1 MQDGMNSRQSDIEI
15 GVAAAI
21 ILREG
26 AVFLTRRGTEELYP
40 GMWEFPGGKIENGES
55 PEDCCR
61 RELREELGIDA
72 EIGKLFIESLHR
84 YPEATVRL
92 LVYYIDAFKGEIT
105 LSSHDRAAWVQ
116 PKDLLA
122 YPLLP
127 ADRPVAEALLK
138 ETEMKW

>member
-1 MQDGMNSRQSDIEI
+1 MTT
-15 GVAAAI
+15 VTAAI
-21 ILREG
+21 IIRDGKVLIARRNPD
-26 AVFLTRRGTEELYP
+26 LTNGGR
-40 GMWEFPGGKIENGES
+40 WEFPGGKIKAGES
-55 PEDCCR
+55 PRGCLK
-61 RELREELGIDA
+61 RELKEELGIDA
-72 EIGKLFIESLHR
+72 EIGEFFIESLYR

-92 LVYYIDAFKGEIT
+92 LVYNIDAFKGEIT

-116 PKDLLA
+116 PRDLLA